1 MSRNINAQAVLL
13 SSVTAS
19 DIVYS
24 NGNLNV
30 KGVGSIPVK
39 KIISA
44 SRIGQPSG
52 SQIETNTITVGTA
65 TPSATY
71 SGSITQVI
79 DGATYTWPFSYIA
92 PSGSPS
98 AATIA
103 AGITAKIQEGIDG
116 NQILGTVSNPG
127 GAPTTIVFVGTS
139 VAPAAG
145 VIVDSKMS
153 NAKTYTATWTAAGA
167 TYTAATSILTGFSG
181 LVTGDIYRIN
191 LGTGTTTATAAD
203 AVYFNGQAVFGRAAS
218 ASTMLILGG
227 IPSSISAVTLSG
239 TTGLSVLAEP
249 AAGLEDLMT
258 GISGYSSTGTYVGY
272 LIEFETSNGVEA
284 GVVSPTAIIYNIFG
298 VSDVNAVAFDRA
310 LAAGLNGSSALSAL
324 NTLA

>member
-30 KGVGSIPVK
+30 KGVGSIPTK
-39 KIISA
+39 KITSA
-44 SRIGQPSG
+44 TRIGQASG

-65 TPSATY
+65 TGGATY
-71 SGSITQVI
+71 SGSITQVVE
-79 DGATYTWPFSYIA
+79 GATYLWPFSYTA
-92 PSGSPS
+92 PTGSPT
-98 AATIA
+98 AASIA
-103 AGITAKIQEGIDG
+103 AAITVKIQEGIDG

-127 GAPTTIVFVGTS
+127 AGSTIAFVGTS

-153 NAKTYTATWTAAGA
+153 NAKTYTETWTAAGA

-181 LVTGDIYRIN
+181 LVIGDIYRIN
-191 LGTGTTTATAAD
+191 LGTGTTTATPAD
-203 AVYFNGQAVFGRAAS
+203 AVYFNGQAVFGRAITT
-218 ASTMLILGG
+218 STMLILGG

-239 TTGLSVLAEP
+239 TTGLSALAEP
-249 AAGLEDLMT
+249 AGSLADLMT
-258 GISGYSSTGTYVGY
+258 GIDGYSSTATYVGY

-298 VSDVNAVAFDRA
+298 VSDVNTVAFDRA
-310 LAAGLNGSSALSAL
+310 LAAGLNGSSALSSL

>member
-13 SSVTAS
+13 TSVAAS
-19 DIVYS
+19 DVVYS

-30 KGVGSIPVK
+30 KGVLSIPVK
-39 KIISA
+39 KITSA

-52 SQIETNTITVGTA
+52 SQIETNTITVSTA
-65 TPSATY
+65 TGSATY
-71 SGSITQVI
+71 SGAITQVI
-79 DGATYTWPFSYIA
+79 EGATYTWPFSYVA
-92 PSGSPS
+92 PSGSPT

-116 NQILGTVSNPG
+116 NQILGTVTNPG

-145 VIVDSKMS
+145 VVVDSKMS
-153 NAKTYTATWTAAGA
+153 NVKSYTATWTAAGA
-167 TYTAATSILTGFSG
+167 TYTAATSALIGFTG
-181 LVTGDIYRIN
+181 LVTGDLYRVN

-203 AVYFNGQAVFGRAAS
+203 AIYFNGQAVYGRATS
-218 ASTMLILGG
+218 ATAMVLLGG
-227 IPSSISAVTLSG
+227 IPSSISAVTLSS
-239 TTGLSVLAEP
+239 TTGLAALAEP
-249 AAGLEDLMT
+249 AGELESLMT
-258 GISGYSSTGTYVGY
+258 GVDGYVSTTPYVGY

-284 GVVSPTAIIYNIFG
+284 GVVSPVAILF
-298 VSDVNAVAFDRA
+298 SAAETNALAFDRA
-310 LAAGLNGSSALSAL
+310 LVAGLNGSSALSAL

>member
-13 SSVTAS
+13 SNVAAS
-19 DIVYS
+19 DVVYT

-30 KGVGSIPVK
+30 KGVGSIPTK
-39 KIISA
+39 KVTSA
-44 SRIGQPSG
+44 ARIGQASG

-65 TPSATY
+65 TASATY
-71 SGSITQVI
+71 SGSITQVVE
-79 DGATYTWPFSYIA
+79 GSTYLWPFSYIA

-127 GAPTTIVFVGTS
+127 AGSTIAFVGTS

-167 TYTAATSILTGFSG
+167 TYTAATSVLTGFAN
-181 LVTGDIYRIN
+181 LVTGDLYRIN

-203 AVYFNGQAVFGRAAS
+203 AVYFNGQSVFGRAAS
-218 ASTMLILGG
+218 ATTVVILGG
-227 IPSSISAVTLSG
+227 IPASISAVTLSG
-239 TTGLSVLAEP
+239 TTGLSALAEP
-249 AAGLEDLMT
+249 AGSLASLMT
-258 GISGYSSTGTYVGY
+258 GTDGYSSTAPYVGF
-272 LIEFETSNGVEA
+272 LIEFETANGVEA
-284 GVVSPTAIIYNIFG
+284 GVVSPTAILFNA
-298 VSDVNAVAFDRA
+298 SDTNALAFDRA
-310 LAAGLNGSSALSAL
+310 LTAGLNGSSVLSSL

>member
-13 SSVTAS
+13 SNVAATDVA
-19 DIVYS
+19 YL

-39 KIISA
+39 KITSA
-44 SRIGQPSG
+44 TRIGQPSG

-65 TPSATY
+65 TGSATY
-71 SGSITQVI
+71 SGAITQVI
-79 DGATYTWPFSYIA
+79 EGATYTWPFSYVA
-92 PSGSPS
+92 PSGSPT

-145 VIVDSKMS
+145 VTVDSKMS
-153 NAKTYTATWTAAGA
+153 NAKTYTSPWSAGA
-167 TYTAATSILTGFSG
+167 YTIASSSLAGFTN
-181 LVTGDIYRIN
+181 LVVGNLYRVN
-191 LGTGTTTATAAD
+191 FGTGTTGADAAYFNLQTGFGLATSATAMTIFAGTP
-203 AVYFNGQAVFGRAAS
+203 ATGTITSTAA
-218 ASTMLILGG
+218 T
-227 IPSSISAVTLSG
+227 ISA
-239 TTGLSVLAEP
+239 LAEP
-249 AAGLEDLMT
+249 ARSLESLMAGID
-258 GISGYSSTGTYVGY
+258 GYSATAPYVGY

-284 GVVSPTAIIYNIFG
+284 GVVSPVAILFNA
-298 VSDVNAVAFDRA
+298 SDTNALAFERA
-310 LAAGLNGSSALSAL
+310 LTAGFNGSSVFSAL

>member
-13 SSVTAS
+13 SNVAATDVA
-19 DIVYS
+19 YL

-39 KIISA
+39 KITSA
-44 SRIGQPSG
+44 TRIGQASG

-65 TPSATY
+65 TGSATY
-71 SGSITQVI
+71 SGAITQVI
-79 DGATYTWPFSYIA
+79 EGATYTWPFSYVA
-92 PSGSPS
+92 PSGSPT

-127 GAPTTIVFVGTS
+127 GAPTTIAFVGTS

-145 VIVDSKMS
+145 VTVDSKMS
-153 NAKTYTATWTAAGA
+153 NAKTYTSAWSAGA
-167 TYTAATSILTGFSG
+167 YTSSASVSSLAGFTNLVVGNLYRVNFGAGSTGADAAYFNLQTGFGLATS
-181 LVTGDIYRIN
+181 
-191 LGTGTTTATAAD
+191 ATAMTIFA
-203 AVYFNGQAVFGRAAS
+203 GIPAS
-218 ASTMLILGG
+218 VTITSTASTT
-227 IPSSISAVTLSG
+227 SA
-239 TTGLSVLAEP
+239 LAEP
-249 AAGLEDLMT
+249 ARSLESLMAGID
-258 GISGYSSTGTYVGY
+258 GYSATAPYVGY

-284 GVVSPTAIIYNIFG
+284 GVVSPIAILFNA
-298 VSDVNAVAFDRA
+298 SDTNALAFERA
-310 LAAGLNGSSALSAL
+310 LTAGFNGSSAFTSL